1 MVHEFRILRRRAS
14 VASFKVATRYIDA
27 GRLSLTDPAFNLREF
42 VKQLILLEDHLVQ
55 PHKRCSD
62 CIRKHLLT
70 AEALAEEATA
80 LDKTGVWG
88 KKPAVLAA
96 MVRRWS
102 ERFLDG
108 EDPSSMSQ
116 QIREL
121 RKGLTPLVFDPR
133 KPEIKVAAFY
143 SARPPA

>member
-1 MVHEFRILRRRAS
+1 MVQDFRILRRRAS
-14 VASFKVATRYIDA
+14 VAPFKVASKYIEA
-27 GRLSLTDPAFNLREF
+27 GRLSLMDPAFNLREF

-62 CIRKHLLT
+62 CIRKHFLT

-80 LDKTGVWG
+80 LDKDRVWG
-88 KKPAVLAA
+88 NKPAVLASLI
-96 MVRRWS
+96 RKWS

-108 EDPSSMSQ
+108 EPLEALSQ
-116 QIREL
+116 QIRAL

-133 KPEIKVAAFY
+133 KPEVKVAAFY
-143 SARPPA
+143 LARHPA